1 MPPQRKVYKIL
12 NIRKIWPPSL
22 AKTKSDYKICI
33 FLFHHKKTF
42 IVVQKHLV
50 FRRAYQHRKSLQEL
64 NQVEKIEVPFSNT
77 NNVDLSLSTTQ
88 QALTSTTAIS
98 TVEGMLAPS
107 CVTSNVMLS
116 TGKKLLLQSRGYQFK
131 PIGFTSLS
139 ASTSSITIAASS

>member
-107 CVTSNVMLS
+107 CYIKRYAQH
-116 TGKKLLLQSRGYQFK
+116 GKKLLLQSRGYQFK